1 MDLTQYKFK
10 DATPI
15 EMTFISKY
23 KNMNNLA
30 LEPIFNS
37 MLGKRNMIPNAKK
50 YIETGLELAK
60 IRMGLIR
67 ADIKKYDKNA
77 GIESYN
83 SLSEFEKAMFEK
95 ATKDR
100 LANTYLSRIIELVI
114 ADRLIKH
121 FSRGYLST
129 IKVYSDSVLDT
140 VFGVDLVLMIGD
152 IPFYIHVTKTRDIS
166 SELMETQEAKKYP
179 VRAKTKPFNI
189 KGWVS
194 HKRDYTGHLWCFY
207 DDLYNIHTDKVIE
220 QVDRMLKEGYSDAYE
235 QVITDYEYDYE
246 LGDYVDIYSDWTQL
260 ELFLYHVNRTKP
272 LRNYEP
278 IELELPGNL
287 GQYDASELVA

>member
-1 MDLTQYKFK
+1 MNLEQYKLGNV
-10 DATPI
+10 TPI
-15 EMTFISKY
+15 EKTFIAQY
-23 KNMNNLA
+23 KQMNNLA
-30 LEPIFNS
+30 IEPLFNN
-37 MLGKRNMIPNAKK
+37 MLGKRNLIPKADK
-50 YIETGLELAK
+50 YIDKGLDLAKARLGLERAK
-60 IRMGLIR
+60 
-67 ADIKKYDKNA
+67 IKKYNYA
-77 GIESYN
+77 EGIEHYN
-83 SLSEFEKAMFEK
+83 QIAGFEQIVFEK

-100 LANTYLSRIIELVI
+100 LANTYLSRIIELII

-166 SELMETQEAKKYP
+166 SELTQVQEAKKYP
-179 VRAKTKPFNI
+179 IRAKTKPFNI

-272 LRNYEP
+272 LRDYEP